1 MDKKKKNIILLICVI
16 VLFVAILILRNALTN
31 NENKNKEYNT
41 LNDFTTPKEVIEY
54 MGGKYIKEKK
64 STDENFYLDIYADLK
79 VNTYTN
85 EVSNEEHYRQLVRIM
100 ANTLAFKNFRIIDE
114 FKNILIS
121 VICNEED
128 SSISRTYINGDDN
141 YFANQDSKIN
151 LEKMQDVKITKFKI
165 EAPELIQLINNNWD
179 KNIINTNGAEEL
191 DNYLYLDNGISIR
204 NVYKQVFNIIFKNN
218 YKNNILNEINT
229 STSMEEVIE
238 ILGEPTFGS
247 IEGGLI
253 GYKGNQIY
261 AFFTG
266 YEVSIY
272 RVENDEEN
280 NLINILRNFN
290 DSGDVKKFV
299 SAITDMWKDYDLY
312 EYDSNFVDLVYSLKG
327 VKIQFNITSSHGL
340 IVGNNYIGNL
350 DELVNLKEE
359 LGIQEIYF
367 DNTDFVYE
375 AEISR
380 RNNVKG

>member
-312 EYDSNFVDLVYSLKG
+312 EYDSNFVDLIYSLKG